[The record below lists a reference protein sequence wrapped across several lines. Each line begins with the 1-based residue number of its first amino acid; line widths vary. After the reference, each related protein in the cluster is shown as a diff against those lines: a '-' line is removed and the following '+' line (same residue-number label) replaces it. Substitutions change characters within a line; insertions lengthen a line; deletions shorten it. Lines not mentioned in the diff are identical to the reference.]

1 MHPLNE
7 QHFEILGNL
16 LYFMAVT
23 LLKTLKQITIF
34 EAIIYIKNKLL

>member
-7 QHFEILGNL
+7 QHFEILDNL

-23 LLKTLKQITIF
+23 LLKTLKQSGVN
-34 EAIIYIKNKLL
+34 YCLC